1 MMQEIGNLNSQ
12 LQKRRNDI
20 SVLRYRLAT
29 VQEENDNLKDYR
41 TLRRRWLQNLHART
55 FDSFHSL
62 HFRSRMPL
70 EL

>member
-55 FDSFHSL
+55 FDYFHSL